1 MIKKKRQSEKKGKRL
16 RNLLFWAGFLICV
29 FPIISNVVERQ
40 HQADAVATYRQTME
54 KEDEKEIEEKW
65 RQANEYNEMLFQAK
79 GGIVEETEEKKYE
92 ELLNIH
98 GTDIMGSLEI
108 PKIQVELPIYHGT
121 TDEVLSNGIG
131 HLEGTSLPIGGE
143 NTHSVL
149 TGHRGLPSSKLLV
162 RLDEMKNGD
171 LFFIHTYKEVM
182 AYKVEEIMVVKP
194 EDTAWMEIKAEKDLV
209 SLVTC
214 TPFGI
219 NSHRLIVTGHRVDY
233 KEKEYIKIKPQF
245 PSVREIIITVFPI
258 LFVVSVG
265 VIQIKNGIQI
275 GVGIAMLFAVFQSFP
290 VLAAF
295 EQEQTGMIQM
305 TLPEDWKIN
314 MKREGIVFGC
324 TKIGEIE
331 NGGYK
336 ILPGYE
342 SAGIDLNNIKTSLE
356 LERVSKHLEA
366 FGVEPE
372 QNRQTDATGKV
383 VFEQLDEGIYFIQ
396 AEKSNEY
403 DLITPMIVA
412 LPSWDETEGK
422 MSYEIKVSP
431 KHVPIEKVGKDMA
444 PQTGLKTGVWK
455 WAILGI
461 GFISA
466 GIIVA
471 VEWRKERKNE
481 E

>member
-1 MIKKKRQSEKKGKRL
+1 MMKTNRQSEKKGKKF
-16 RNLLFWAGFLICV
+16 RNLLFWAGFLICI
-29 FPIISNVVERQ
+29 FPVISNIVERQ
-40 HQADAVATYRQTME
+40 RQADAVATYRQTME

-121 TDEVLSNGIG
+121 EDEVLSNGIG

-194 EDTAWMEIKAEKDLV
+194 EDTAWMEIKSEKDLV

-275 GVGIAMLFAVFQSFP
+275 YRRQRRR
-290 VLAAF
+290 
-295 EQEQTGMIQM
+295 
-305 TLPEDWKIN
+305 K
-314 MKREGIVFGC
+314 KRE
-324 TKIGEIE
+324 K
-331 NGGYK
+331 
-336 ILPGYE
+336 
-342 SAGIDLNNIKTSLE
+342 
-356 LERVSKHLEA
+356 
-366 FGVEPE
+366 
-372 QNRQTDATGKV
+372 NR
-383 VFEQLDEGIYFIQ
+383 
-396 AEKSNEY
+396 
-403 DLITPMIVA
+403 
-412 LPSWDETEGK
+412 
-422 MSYEIKVSP
+422 
-431 KHVPIEKVGKDMA
+431 
-444 PQTGLKTGVWK
+444 
-455 WAILGI
+455 
-461 GFISA
+461 
-466 GIIVA
+466 
-471 VEWRKERKNE
+471 
-481 E
+481 

>member
-29 FPIISNVVERQ
+29 FPVISNVVERQ
-40 HQADAVATYRQTME
+40 RQADAVATYRQTME

-265 VIQIKNGIQI
+265 VIQIKNRIQTYRR
-275 GVGIAMLFAVFQSFP
+275 QRRR
-290 VLAAF
+290 
-295 EQEQTGMIQM
+295 
-305 TLPEDWKIN
+305 K
-314 MKREGIVFGC
+314 KRE
-324 TKIGEIE
+324 K
-331 NGGYK
+331 
-336 ILPGYE
+336 
-342 SAGIDLNNIKTSLE
+342 
-356 LERVSKHLEA
+356 
-366 FGVEPE
+366 
-372 QNRQTDATGKV
+372 NR
-383 VFEQLDEGIYFIQ
+383 
-396 AEKSNEY
+396 
-403 DLITPMIVA
+403 
-412 LPSWDETEGK
+412 
-422 MSYEIKVSP
+422 
-431 KHVPIEKVGKDMA
+431 
-444 PQTGLKTGVWK
+444 
-455 WAILGI
+455 
-461 GFISA
+461 
-466 GIIVA
+466 
-471 VEWRKERKNE
+471 
-481 E
+481 

>member
-1 MIKKKRQSEKKGKRL
+1 MMKTNRQSEKKGKKF
-16 RNLLFWAGFLICV
+16 RNLLFWAGFLICI
-29 FPIISNVVERQ
+29 FPVISNMVERQ
-40 HQADAVATYRQTME
+40 RQADAVATYRQTME

-121 TDEVLSNGIG
+121 ADEVLSNGIG

-162 RLDEMKNGD
+162 RLDEMKIGD

-194 EDTAWMEIKAEKDLV
+194 EDTAWMEIKDEKDLV

-219 NSHRLIVTGHRVDY
+219 NSHRLIVTGRRVDY

-245 PSVREIIITVFPI
+245 PSVREIIVTVFPI

-265 VIQIKNGIQI
+265 VIQIKNRIQTYRR
-275 GVGIAMLFAVFQSFP
+275 QRRR
-290 VLAAF
+290 
-295 EQEQTGMIQM
+295 
-305 TLPEDWKIN
+305 
-314 MKREGIVFGC
+314 KRRRKRRE
-324 TKIGEIE
+324 K
-331 NGGYK
+331 
-336 ILPGYE
+336 
-342 SAGIDLNNIKTSLE
+342 
-356 LERVSKHLEA
+356 
-366 FGVEPE
+366 
-372 QNRQTDATGKV
+372 NR
-383 VFEQLDEGIYFIQ
+383 
-396 AEKSNEY
+396 
-403 DLITPMIVA
+403 
-412 LPSWDETEGK
+412 
-422 MSYEIKVSP
+422 
-431 KHVPIEKVGKDMA
+431 
-444 PQTGLKTGVWK
+444 
-455 WAILGI
+455 
-461 GFISA
+461 
-466 GIIVA
+466 
-471 VEWRKERKNE
+471 
-481 E
+481 

>member
-1 MIKKKRQSEKKGKRL
+1 MMKTNRQSEKKGKKF
-16 RNLLFWAGFLICV
+16 RNLLFWAGFLICI
-29 FPIISNVVERQ
+29 FPVISNIVERQ
-40 HQADAVATYRQTME
+40 RQADAVATYRQTME

-121 TDEVLSNGIG
+121 EDGVLSNGIG

-162 RLDEMKNGD
+162 RLDEMKIGD

-194 EDTAWMEIKAEKDLV
+194 EDTAWMEIKGEKDLV

-245 PSVREIIITVFPI
+245 PSVREIIVTVFPI
-258 LFVVSVG
+258 LFVVSIV
-265 VIQIKNGIQI
+265 VIEIKNRIQTYRR
-275 GVGIAMLFAVFQSFP
+275 QRRR
-290 VLAAF
+290 
-295 EQEQTGMIQM
+295 
-305 TLPEDWKIN
+305 
-314 MKREGIVFGC
+314 KRRE
-324 TKIGEIE
+324 K
-331 NGGYK
+331 
-336 ILPGYE
+336 
-342 SAGIDLNNIKTSLE
+342 
-356 LERVSKHLEA
+356 
-366 FGVEPE
+366 
-372 QNRQTDATGKV
+372 NR
-383 VFEQLDEGIYFIQ
+383 
-396 AEKSNEY
+396 
-403 DLITPMIVA
+403 
-412 LPSWDETEGK
+412 
-422 MSYEIKVSP
+422 
-431 KHVPIEKVGKDMA
+431 
-444 PQTGLKTGVWK
+444 
-455 WAILGI
+455 
-461 GFISA
+461 
-466 GIIVA
+466 
-471 VEWRKERKNE
+471 
-481 E
+481 

>member
-1 MIKKKRQSEKKGKRL
+1 MMKTNRQSEKKGKKF
-16 RNLLFWAGFLICV
+16 RNLLFWAGFLICI
-29 FPIISNVVERQ
+29 FPVISNIVERQ
-40 HQADAVATYRQTME
+40 RQADAVATYRQTME

-121 TDEVLSNGIG
+121 EDEVLSNGIG

-162 RLDEMKNGD
+162 RLDEMKIGD

-194 EDTAWMEIKAEKDLV
+194 EDTAWMEIKGEKDLV

-245 PSVREIIITVFPI
+245 PSVREIIVTVFPI
-258 LFVVSVG
+258 LFVVSIV
-265 VIQIKNGIQI
+265 VIEIKNRIQTYRS
-275 GVGIAMLFAVFQSFP
+275 QRRR
-290 VLAAF
+290 
-295 EQEQTGMIQM
+295 
-305 TLPEDWKIN
+305 
-314 MKREGIVFGC
+314 KRRE
-324 TKIGEIE
+324 K
-331 NGGYK
+331 
-336 ILPGYE
+336 
-342 SAGIDLNNIKTSLE
+342 
-356 LERVSKHLEA
+356 
-366 FGVEPE
+366 
-372 QNRQTDATGKV
+372 NR
-383 VFEQLDEGIYFIQ
+383 
-396 AEKSNEY
+396 
-403 DLITPMIVA
+403 
-412 LPSWDETEGK
+412 
-422 MSYEIKVSP
+422 
-431 KHVPIEKVGKDMA
+431 
-444 PQTGLKTGVWK
+444 
-455 WAILGI
+455 
-461 GFISA
+461 
-466 GIIVA
+466 
-471 VEWRKERKNE
+471 
-481 E
+481 

>member
-1 MIKKKRQSEKKGKRL
+1 MMKTNRQSEKKGKKF
-16 RNLLFWAGFLICV
+16 RNLLFWAGFLICI
-29 FPIISNVVERQ
+29 FPVISNIVERQ
-40 HQADAVATYRQTME
+40 RQADAVATYRQTME

-121 TDEVLSNGIG
+121 EDEVLSNGIG

-162 RLDEMKNGD
+162 RLDEMKIGD

-194 EDTAWMEIKAEKDLV
+194 EDTAWMEIKGEKDLV

-245 PSVREIIITVFPI
+245 PSVRESIVTVFPI
-258 LFVVSVG
+258 LFVVSIV
-265 VIQIKNGIQI
+265 VIEIKNRIQTYRR
-275 GVGIAMLFAVFQSFP
+275 QRRR
-290 VLAAF
+290 
-295 EQEQTGMIQM
+295 
-305 TLPEDWKIN
+305 
-314 MKREGIVFGC
+314 KRRE
-324 TKIGEIE
+324 K
-331 NGGYK
+331 
-336 ILPGYE
+336 
-342 SAGIDLNNIKTSLE
+342 
-356 LERVSKHLEA
+356 
-366 FGVEPE
+366 
-372 QNRQTDATGKV
+372 NR
-383 VFEQLDEGIYFIQ
+383 
-396 AEKSNEY
+396 
-403 DLITPMIVA
+403 
-412 LPSWDETEGK
+412 
-422 MSYEIKVSP
+422 
-431 KHVPIEKVGKDMA
+431 
-444 PQTGLKTGVWK
+444 
-455 WAILGI
+455 
-461 GFISA
+461 
-466 GIIVA
+466 
-471 VEWRKERKNE
+471 
-481 E
+481 

>member
-1 MIKKKRQSEKKGKRL
+1 MKTNRQSEKKGKKF
-16 RNLLFWAGFLICV
+16 RNLLFWAGFLICI
-29 FPIISNVVERQ
+29 FPVISNIVERQ
-40 HQADAVATYRQTME
+40 RQADAVATYLQTME

-121 TDEVLSNGIG
+121 EDEVLSNGIG

-162 RLDEMKNGD
+162 RLDEMKIGD

-233 KEKEYIKIKPQF
+233 KEKEYIKIKPQL
-245 PSVREIIITVFPI
+245 PSVREIIVTVFPI
-258 LFVVSVG
+258 LFVVSIV
-265 VIQIKNGIQI
+265 VIEIKNRIQTYRR
-275 GVGIAMLFAVFQSFP
+275 QRRR
-290 VLAAF
+290 
-295 EQEQTGMIQM
+295 
-305 TLPEDWKIN
+305 
-314 MKREGIVFGC
+314 KRRE
-324 TKIGEIE
+324 K
-331 NGGYK
+331 
-336 ILPGYE
+336 
-342 SAGIDLNNIKTSLE
+342 
-356 LERVSKHLEA
+356 
-366 FGVEPE
+366 
-372 QNRQTDATGKV
+372 NR
-383 VFEQLDEGIYFIQ
+383 
-396 AEKSNEY
+396 
-403 DLITPMIVA
+403 
-412 LPSWDETEGK
+412 
-422 MSYEIKVSP
+422 
-431 KHVPIEKVGKDMA
+431 
-444 PQTGLKTGVWK
+444 
-455 WAILGI
+455 
-461 GFISA
+461 
-466 GIIVA
+466 
-471 VEWRKERKNE
+471 
-481 E
+481 

>member
-1 MIKKKRQSEKKGKRL
+1 MMKTNRQSEKKGKKF
-16 RNLLFWAGFLICV
+16 RNLLFWAGFLICI
-29 FPIISNVVERQ
+29 FPVISNIVERQ
-40 HQADAVATYRQTME
+40 CQADAVATYRQTME

-121 TDEVLSNGIG
+121 ADEVLSNGIG

-162 RLDEMKNGD
+162 RLDEMKIGD

-233 KEKEYIKIKPQF
+233 KEKEYIKIKPQL
-245 PSVREIIITVFPI
+245 PSVREIIVTVFPI
-258 LFVVSVG
+258 LFVVSIV
-265 VIQIKNGIQI
+265 VIEIKNRIQTYRR
-275 GVGIAMLFAVFQSFP
+275 QRRR
-290 VLAAF
+290 
-295 EQEQTGMIQM
+295 
-305 TLPEDWKIN
+305 
-314 MKREGIVFGC
+314 KRRE
-324 TKIGEIE
+324 K
-331 NGGYK
+331 
-336 ILPGYE
+336 
-342 SAGIDLNNIKTSLE
+342 
-356 LERVSKHLEA
+356 
-366 FGVEPE
+366 
-372 QNRQTDATGKV
+372 NR
-383 VFEQLDEGIYFIQ
+383 
-396 AEKSNEY
+396 
-403 DLITPMIVA
+403 
-412 LPSWDETEGK
+412 
-422 MSYEIKVSP
+422 
-431 KHVPIEKVGKDMA
+431 
-444 PQTGLKTGVWK
+444 
-455 WAILGI
+455 
-461 GFISA
+461 
-466 GIIVA
+466 
-471 VEWRKERKNE
+471 
-481 E
+481 

>member
-1 MIKKKRQSEKKGKRL
+1 MKTNRQSEKKGKKF
-16 RNLLFWAGFLICV
+16 RNLLFWAGFLICI
-29 FPIISNVVERQ
+29 FPVISNMVERQ
-40 HQADAVATYRQTME
+40 RQADAVATYRQTME

-121 TDEVLSNGIG
+121 ADEVLSNGIG

-162 RLDEMKNGD
+162 RLDEMKIGD

-194 EDTAWMEIKAEKDLV
+194 EDTAWMEIKDEKDLV

-219 NSHRLIVTGHRVDY
+219 NSHRLIVTGRRVDY

-245 PSVREIIITVFPI
+245 PSVREIIVTVFPI

-265 VIQIKNGIQI
+265 VIQIKNRIQTYRR
-275 GVGIAMLFAVFQSFP
+275 QRRR
-290 VLAAF
+290 
-295 EQEQTGMIQM
+295 
-305 TLPEDWKIN
+305 
-314 MKREGIVFGC
+314 KRRRKRRE
-324 TKIGEIE
+324 K
-331 NGGYK
+331 
-336 ILPGYE
+336 
-342 SAGIDLNNIKTSLE
+342 
-356 LERVSKHLEA
+356 
-366 FGVEPE
+366 
-372 QNRQTDATGKV
+372 NR
-383 VFEQLDEGIYFIQ
+383 
-396 AEKSNEY
+396 
-403 DLITPMIVA
+403 
-412 LPSWDETEGK
+412 
-422 MSYEIKVSP
+422 
-431 KHVPIEKVGKDMA
+431 
-444 PQTGLKTGVWK
+444 
-455 WAILGI
+455 
-461 GFISA
+461 
-466 GIIVA
+466 
-471 VEWRKERKNE
+471 
-481 E
+481 